1 MTDKDYLRSLRIPTT
16 DDPLRILVSA
26 CLLGVKCGVDGD
38 NYGAYPSVLKLLNY
52 ENIRFIQFCPED
64 FAFGTPREM
73 CDIHGGNGLDVLEG
87 RARVLTTSG
96 IDWTSDMI
104 KASGKMLEIARE
116 NEIELAIM
124 MDISAACGNHVIYD
138 GNRYAE
144 NKKYQIGMGVCG
156 ARLHRAGF
164 KIISWREYESLEI
177 LYSKLDPMHRID
189 KTAKDFDRDEWYIAY
204 FKNDIRT

>member
-1 MTDKDYLRSLRIPTT
+1 MTVINYLKNLRVPTKEN
-16 DDPLRILVSA
+16 PLRVLVSA
-26 CLLGVKCGVDGD
+26 CLLGVKCGVNGD
-38 NYGAYPSVLKLLNY
+38 NYGEYLSVLKLLKYDNVK
-52 ENIRFIQFCPED
+52 FIQFCPEE

-87 RARVLTTSG
+87 RAKVLTSSG
-96 IDWTSDMI
+96 IDWTNDMI
-104 KASGKMLEIARE
+104 KASKKMLEIAQG

-124 MDISAACGNHVIYD
+124 MDVSAACGNRVIYD

-156 ARLHRAGF
+156 AQLHRAGF

-177 LYSKLDPMHRID
+177 LYSRLDPHHKMD
-189 KTAKDFDRDEWYIAY
+189 KNAKDFDQHSWYLEY
-204 FKNDIRT
+204 FKNKK